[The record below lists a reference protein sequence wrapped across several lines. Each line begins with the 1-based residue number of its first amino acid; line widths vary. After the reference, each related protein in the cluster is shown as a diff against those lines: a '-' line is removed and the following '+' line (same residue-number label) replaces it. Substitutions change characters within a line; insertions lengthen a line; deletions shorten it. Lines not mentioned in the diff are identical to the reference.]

1 MRGRTERAAAGR
13 AAEATACA
21 GEWSAPG
28 GGEGCGVGVG
38 LRRSAH
44 SRRHPTVSL
53 AQHLPAPLP
62 SRAAAL
68 FSALFSGDI
77 SEHLTRYFSRD
88 NSRNES
94 GVLTRDNSRNDF
106 RDITEHISGGL
117 TGGETAAAA
126 DPVRDGAEHGDQVL
140 VSLSPHAQLADLPAE
155 RDGQH
160 RAVLPLLSHHPRRV
174 HPV

>member
-88 NSRNES
+88 NSRN
-94 GVLTRDNSRNDF
+94 DF

-126 DPVRDGAEHGDQVL
+126 DPVRDSAEHGDQVL